1 MPDGFAWQ
9 NFPQVR
15 TVSDVMNSRNFPLS
29 RIWKRLLPWLLAAV
43 LLGGTG
49 AFAAATS
56 GQKALK
62 MKLAADRL
70 TAEVTVPEGVGSVTL
85 QKFQRDGG
93 WQKVV
98 TQSAVVGVMKFTL
111 PATNRSVQW
120 RALGWYEVETASR
133 SKFPARFY
141 KGKNKFGPVKANGGS
156 WLGPQALAVPTAGID
171 AETTNTDAPVEA
183 DIWKVEGNTVYFFNQ
198 LRGLQVLDLTHPA
211 DPRLTASLRLPA
223 VGQDLYVLPGATA
236 DRTIILL
243 TEGWTRAGGQ
253 WTRIQQV
260 KISGGKA
267 EISYS
272 QEVTGSLADSRLAGN
287 RLILA
292 TTEYASANG
301 PVTIDSSVKCHLSEW
316 LLAPDQAPVE
326 AAETLI
332 EGASPLISSGPEW
345 LALAVHPDD
354 QWDVTDV
361 SVFAVR
367 PGGLIRMGDPVRTE
381 GTVADKSAIQWSAN
395 VLTTI
400 SERYHTGTT
409 WSPTTILET
418 FRAWAPE
425 GVPPVANSGRLGRLE
440 LATGESLHATR
451 FAGNKAYVVTFLQT
465 DPLWVVDLTD
475 PANPVVAGQ
484 LAVPGWSSRLEPI
497 GDMLFAIG
505 WESGTVVASLFDVA
519 NPAAPALLRR
529 LSLGVPGTFSEA
541 LWDDQALKI
550 LPDAGLALIPLNT
563 YDPLSGEWRPLLQL
577 LDIDTTARDLRLRGE
592 IAHAFDARR
601 ADLLGETV
609 VSISQ
614 RVMVTAD
621 ITDRDAPDVLAE
633 VALAWPVDRV
643 LDAGDDLLQIEDG
656 GRWYAN
662 GSRATVRVSPANAP
676 EQILAETDLGDG
688 TVRAAECRDGKLYVL
703 RDQGA
708 SVPIYYMNYM
718 RTIDGGGSSEGPLV
732 LDIYDVTA
740 VPALKLLGSCSVTL
754 PSGAQVATDHLLW
767 PQPDRPAVVLDY
779 RFAYWFYW
787 YVPPVAVTPV
797 VNQFASAN
805 PFQPRPLGSVDV
817 RPYWVPETAPCLV
830 WFDVSQPATPVA
842 AEPVSLGPVGTML
855 NGISEAANGR
865 IVLGTSYWKN
875 PQNGRWLDSTHAV
888 QSALVIRV
896 DATGPPVVRPL
907 VDLPGELFAVTEL
920 DANGFYAFT
929 RTCTNDATTTLQVSA
944 CDGFDAFLVTSL
956 NVPANAAVTA
966 GGKRLFVANANGV
979 DRRLLDDKGSL
990 TTEPALNI
998 GWTPDGLRWIQGVLT
1013 GSMGTSLFAATSDGT
1028 TAAIWTFPAWN
1039 LGLDHLTLAADGDLL
1054 VPFGDY
1060 GVERLAR

>member
-1 MPDGFAWQ
+1 M
-9 NFPQVR
+9 NFR
-15 TVSDVMNSRNFPLS
+15 NSPLCRIS
-29 RIWKRLLPWLLAAV
+29 RRVFPWLFAA
-43 LLGGTG
+43 LMIGGTG
-49 AFAAATS
+49 TFAASVS
-56 GQKALK
+56 GQKTLK
-62 MKLAADRL
+62 MKLSADRL

-85 QKFQRDGG
+85 QKYQRDGG

-98 TQSAVVGVMKFTL
+98 TQTAVVGVMKFTL
-111 PATNRSVQW
+111 PATNKSVQW

-141 KGKNKFGPVKANGGS
+141 KGKSKFGPVKANGGS
-156 WLGPQALAVPTAGID
+156 WLGSRALAVPTAGID
-171 AETTNTDAPVEA
+171 AGAVTNADTPVEA
-183 DIWKVEGNTVYFFNQ
+183 DIWKVDGNTVYFFNQ
-198 LRGLQVLDLTHPA
+198 LRGLQVLDLTNPA

-223 VGQDLYVLPGATA
+223 VGQDLYVLPGATTA

-243 TEGWTRAGGQ
+243 TEGWTQDGGQ

-260 KISGGKA
+260 KVSGGKA
-267 EISYS
+267 EIGYS

-292 TTEYASANG
+292 TTENAGTGGTVTNG
-301 PVTIDSSVKCHLSEW
+301 GSVKCHLSEW
-316 LLAPDQAPVE
+316 LLAPGQAPVA

-332 EGASPLISSGPEW
+332 EGTSPLISSGPEW
-345 LALAVHPDD
+345 LALAVHPDG
-354 QWDVTDV
+354 QWDVADV
-361 SVFAVR
+361 AVFAVR
-367 PGGLIRMGDPVRTE
+367 PSGLIRMGDPVRTE
-381 GTVADKSAIQWSAN
+381 GAIADKYAMQWSGN

-400 SERYHTGTT
+400 SERYKTGTT
-409 WSPTTILET
+409 WSPTTVLET

-425 GVPPVANSGRLGRLE
+425 EVPPVADSGRLGRLE

-465 DPLWVVDLTD
+465 DPLWVVDLSD
-475 PANPVVAGQ
+475 PAKPLVAGQ

-529 LSLGVPGTFSEA
+529 LSLGAAGTFSQA
-541 LWDDQALKI
+541 MWDDQALKI

-563 YDPLSGEWRPLLQL
+563 YDPLSGQWLPLLQL
-577 LDIDTTARDLRLRGE
+577 LDIDTVARDLRLRGE
-592 IAHAFDARR
+592 VAHAFDARR

-614 RVMVTAD
+614 RVLVTAD
-621 ITDRDAPDVLAE
+621 ITDRDAPDMLAE
-633 VALAWPVDRV
+633 VSLAWPVDRV
-643 LDAGDDLLQIEDG
+643 LDAGDYLLEIEDG
-656 GRWYAN
+656 GRWYPS

-688 TVRAAECRDGKLYVL
+688 SVRAAECRNGKLYIL

-708 SVPIYYMNYM
+708 SVPIYYLNYM
-718 RTIDGGGSSEGPLV
+718 RTMDGTGSSEGPLV
-732 LDIYDVTA
+732 MDIYDTTA
-740 VPALKLLGSCSVTL
+740 VPTLTLVGSCSVPL
-754 PSGAQVATDHLLW
+754 PSGAQVATDRLLW

-779 RFAYWFYW
+779 RFVYWFCW
-787 YVPPVAVTPV
+787 YPPPVMIKPV
-797 VNQFASAN
+797 VNQFTIVN
-805 PFQPRPLGSVDV
+805 PFQPRPSTPAYA

-830 WFDVSQPATPVA
+830 LFDVSQAAAPVA

-875 PQNGRWLDSTHAV
+875 PQNGSWLDSSHAV
-888 QSALVIRV
+888 QSALVIKV
-896 DATGPPVVRPL
+896 ESAGPPFVRPL

-929 RTCTNDATTTLQVSA
+929 RTPANDAVTTLQVSA

-956 NVPANAAVTA
+956 NVPASAAITA
-966 GGKRLFVANANGV
+966 GGKRIFVAKADGV
-979 DRRLLDDKGSL
+979 ERHLLNDKGAL
-990 TTEPALNI
+990 TTEPTLKI
-998 GWTPDGLRWIQGVLT
+998 GWTPDALRWFQGTLT
-1013 GSMGTSLFAATSDGT
+1013 GSLGNSLFAAPGEALSA
-1028 TAAIWTFPAWN
+1028 TAWAFPAWN
-1039 LGLDHLTLAADGDLL
+1039 LGLDRLTIAADGDLL

>member
-1 MPDGFAWQ
+1 
-9 NFPQVR
+9 
-15 TVSDVMNSRNFPLS
+15 MNSRNFPLC
-29 RIWKRLLPWLLAAV
+29 RIWRQVFLCLLAAV
-43 LLGGTG
+43 MAGGAG
-49 AFAAATS
+49 AFATSIS

-62 MKLAADRL
+62 MRLSADRL

-85 QKFQRDGG
+85 QKSQRTGG
-93 WQKVV
+93 WQNVV

-111 PATNRSVQW
+111 PTTTRSVQW

-133 SKFPARFY
+133 GKFPARFY

-156 WLGPQALAVPTAGID
+156 WLGPRSLAVPTAAID
-171 AETTNTDAPVEA
+171 IGATTNADTPVEA
-183 DIWKVEGNTVYFFNQ
+183 DIWKVDGNSVYFFNQ
-198 LRGLQVLDLTHPA
+198 LRGLQVLDLTNPA

-223 VGQDLYVLPGATA
+223 VGQDLYVLPGTTA

-243 TEGWTRAGGQ
+243 TEGWTQDGGQ

-260 KISGGKA
+260 KVSGGKA
-267 EISYS
+267 EISFS
-272 QEVTGSLADSRLAGN
+272 QNVTGSLADSRLAGN

-292 TTEYASANG
+292 TTEYANAG
-301 PVTIDSSVKCHLSEW
+301 GAVTTNSSVNCHLSEW
-316 LLAPDQAPVE
+316 LLTPDQAPVA

-332 EGASPLISSGPEW
+332 QGTSPLISSGPDW
-345 LALAVHPDD
+345 LALAVHPDG

-381 GTVADKSAIQWSAN
+381 GSVSDKSAMQWNGN

-400 SERYHTGTT
+400 SEHYTNGTT

-425 GVPPVANSGRLGRLE
+425 VVPPVADDGRLGRLE

-475 PANPVVAGQ
+475 PANPQVAGQ
-484 LAVPGWSSRLEPI
+484 LAVQGWSSRLEPI

-529 LSLGVPGTFSEA
+529 LSLGAPGTFSA
-541 LWDDQALKI
+541 AMWDDQALKI

-563 YDPLSGEWRPLLQL
+563 YDPLSGQWHPLLQL
-577 LDIDTTARDLRLRGE
+577 LDINTVGRDLRLRGD

-614 RVMVTAD
+614 RVLVTAD

-633 VALAWPVDRV
+633 VSLAWPVDRV
-643 LDAGDDLLQIEDG
+643 LDAGDYLLQIEDG
-656 GRWYAN
+656 GRWYSS
-662 GSRATVRVSPANAP
+662 GSRATVRVSPADAP
-676 EQILAETDLGDG
+676 EQVLAETDLGDG
-688 TVRAAECRDGKLYVL
+688 TVRAAEFRDGKLYIL

-708 SVPIYYMNYM
+708 SMPIYYMNYM
-718 RTIDGGGSSEGPLV
+718 RTSDGGGSSEGPLV
-732 LDIYDVTA
+732 LDIYDAAA
-740 VPALKLLGSCSVTL
+740 VPALTLSGSCSVTL
-754 PSGAQVATDHLLW
+754 PSGAQVATDRLLW
-767 PQPDRPAVVLDY
+767 PQPDRPAVVMDY
-779 RFAYWFYW
+779 RFAYGFCW
-787 YVPPVAVTPV
+787 YVPPVSITPV
-797 VNQFASAN
+797 MNQPATSN
-805 PFQPRPLGSVDV
+805 PFAPQPAVAVGI

-830 WFDVSQPATPVA
+830 LFDVSQPATPVA
-842 AEPVSLGPVGTML
+842 AEPLSLGPVGTML

-875 PQNGRWLDSTHAV
+875 PQNGRWLDSSHAV
-888 QSALVIRV
+888 QSALVIKV
-896 DATGPPVVRPL
+896 DATGPPFVRPL

-929 RTCTNDATTTLQVSA
+929 RASASDTTTTTLQVSA
-944 CDGFDAFLVTSL
+944 CDGFDAFLITSL
-956 NVPANAAVTA
+956 AVPANAVTTA
-966 GGKRLFVANANGV
+966 GDKRMFVANANGV
-979 DRRLLDDKGSL
+979 DRYLLDDKGTF
-990 TTEPALNI
+990 TTEPTLKV
-998 GWTPDGLRWIQGVLT
+998 GWFPNTLRWIQGVLT
-1013 GSMGTSLFAATSDGT
+1013 GSTGNSLFAAPGDAA
-1028 TAAIWTFPAWN
+1028 TAESWAFPAWN
-1039 LGLDHLTLAADGDLL
+1039 LGLDRLTIATDGDLL

-1060 GVERLAR
+1060 GMERLAR